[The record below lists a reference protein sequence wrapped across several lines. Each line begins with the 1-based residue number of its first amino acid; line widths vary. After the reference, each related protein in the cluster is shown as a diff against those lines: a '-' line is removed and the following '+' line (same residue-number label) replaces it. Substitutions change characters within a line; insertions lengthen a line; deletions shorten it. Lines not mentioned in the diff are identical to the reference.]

1 MYATKFAYEVVP
13 NQSFLKIFRN
23 IRLKINKA
31 YLPKVFFPLI
41 AIRPK
46 NRLIQIPDS
55 IADV

>member
-31 YLPKVFFPLI
+31 YLPKVFFPLM

-46 NRLIQIPDS
+46 NRLIRIPD
-55 IADV
+55 V